1 MAKAEVSWVT
11 LRASSK
17 GSGLV
22 LPVRLSKTQL
32 STRVVHMKPNK
43 LNRCC

>member
-1 MAKAEVSWVT
+1 MAKAELNWVT

-22 LPVRLSKTQL
+22 LPVKLSKTQL
-32 STRVVHMKPNK
+32 STIVNIKAKK
-43 LNRCC
+43 LNRC